1 MVKIAQTTN
10 LKQTWRENRDISEVA
25 YLTFL
30 KRVKAGMSIE
40 QALTSENKQYKPSTP
55 MGEYW
60 AENKN
65 RAKVSY
71 NTYRQR
77 VAKGM
82 TFEEAISEENYW
94 KTVSSDEYKKWAKV
108 GKENGICTNTFY
120 HRVHIYGWN
129 HERAATEPVRDKMTK
144 KKIGEVEVTKESDRE
159 VKEMVIALL
168 NANLPVPKK
177 YIKRFPELFEGGA

>member
-10 LKQTWRENRDISEVA
+10 LRQTWRENQDISEVT
-25 YLTFL
+25 YLTFY

-40 QALTSENKQYKPSTP
+40 QALTSENKQYKPTTQ

-60 AENKN
+60 AENKH
-65 RAKVSY
+65 RAKVKY

-82 TFEEAISEENYW
+82 TFEEAISKENHW
-94 KTVSSDEYKKWAKV
+94 KAVSSDEYKKWAKV
-108 GKENGICTNTFY
+108 GKENGIQINTFY
-120 HRVHIYGWN
+120 HRVHIYGWDY
-129 HERAATEPVRDKMTK
+129 ERAATEPIRDKMTK
-144 KKIGEVEVTKESDRE
+144 KKLGEIEVEKESDRE
-159 VKEMVIALL
+159 VKQMIINML
-168 NANLPVPKK
+168 NAGFPVPKK

>member
-10 LKQTWRENRDISEVA
+10 LKQTWRESRDISEVA

-60 AENKN
+60 AENKH

-82 TFEEAISEENYW
+82 TFEEAVSEENYW
-94 KTVSSDEYKKWAKV
+94 KTDIVT
-108 GKENGICTNTFY
+108 GKRQEMHGHLKYSRTKPILT
-120 HRVHIYGWN
+120 
-129 HERAATEPVRDKMTK
+129 VR
-144 KKIGEVEVTKESDRE
+144 
-159 VKEMVIALL
+159 
-168 NANLPVPKK
+168 NC
-177 YIKRFPELFEGGA
+177 